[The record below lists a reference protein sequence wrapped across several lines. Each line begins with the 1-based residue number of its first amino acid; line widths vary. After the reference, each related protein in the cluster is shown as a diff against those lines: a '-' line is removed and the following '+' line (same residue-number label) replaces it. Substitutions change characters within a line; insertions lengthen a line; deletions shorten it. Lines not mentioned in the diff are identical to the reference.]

1 MLSYTKFLNLLH
13 IFFKSSAWKCAIL
26 RWSTLS
32 FFYFCYIVIIIIVL
46 LKGICLACG
55 DDKVCAQHPL
65 FDGGLCK
72 ECKVSIQNKSIW
84 VYGWYMHQILFHNS
98 NWIFCNSIHLNLLS
112 FCLVD
117 IIPGKCISVW
127 WGWFSGRRMFKMSTY
142 QSMYRKEMLVNVKIG
157 RSTISLISDSQ
168 LNTVKY
174 DKDLK
179 FVLLRNVGCT
189 IQWSSESHES
199 QLF

>member
-1 MLSYTKFLNLLH
+1 MLSWGGQRF
-13 IFFKSSAWKCAIL
+13 
-26 RWSTLS
+26 

-65 FDGGLCK
+65 FEGGLCK

-84 VYGWYMHQILFHNS
+84 VYGWYMHQILFDNS
-98 NWIFCNSIHLNLLS
+98 NWIFCNVIHLNFLS

-142 QSMYRKEMLVNVKIG
+142 QSMCRKEMVVNVKIG

-168 LNTVKY
+168 LNTLKY

-179 FVLLRNVGCT
+179 FVFLRNVGCT

-199 QLF
+199 QF